1 MRIEAS
7 GFTGGRLVVDVQP
20 GEQVPA
26 IVSAKRGKEEMSL
39 DIVMTLQELAEE
51 DEDEMRCGL
60 MAVIDHLESPV
71 LLDLARRIETVLA
84 AREQEA
90 MATQASS

>member
-7 GFTGGRLVVDVQP
+7 GFLGGRLVVDLQP
-20 GEQVPA
+20 GEPVPA

-71 LLDLARRIETVLA
+71 LFQLLQRIQAVLH

-90 MATQASS
+90 MATQASG